1 MELVWQERFSVAVI
15 GCGTMGAAA
24 CMHLAQRGV
33 RVLGLDAHPV
43 PHPHGS
49 HHGGSR
55 IIRDCYFEHPD
66 YVPLLLRCR
75 ALWDALER
83 ESGIRCVHRPGVL
96 YLGPP
101 GSAVVERS
109 ADSGAAHGIP
119 AHRWTMRDV
128 AAHFPQF
135 RAPDDWVA
143 LFEPGAGFVRPERA
157 VEAFLRVA
165 RAHGAAIHESEPV
178 LGWDETAHGVR
189 VRTARATYEADAL
202 VITAGA
208 WTPKLA
214 AQLGVPLQ
222 PLRIPIAWLAPR
234 DPAACESPRMPVW
247 YVDRPHGAP
256 GVYGIPTAPDQGT
269 PVGVKV
275 ALHGAGTP
283 CDPSAPR
290 PPATPDELDAIRA
303 ATEPFVP
310 CAAGAPIA
318 GSTCLY
324 TMSPDEHFVVDR
336 MPGCARTWVACGF
349 SGHGFKFAPV
359 LGQALAD
366 LATEGRTPLPVG
378 FLGLQRL
385 RNAVR

>member
-1 MELVWQERFSVAVI
+1 MAHERTSQPTVAVI

-55 IIRDCYFEHPD
+55 IIRDCYFEAPE
-66 YVPLLLRCR
+66 YVPLLVRCR
-75 ALWDALER
+75 ALWESLER

-101 GSAVVERS
+101 ASPVVGRS
-109 ADSGAAHGIP
+109 ASSGALHGVP
-119 AHRWTMRDV
+119 AHRWTMREL
-128 AAHFPQF
+128 AARFPQF
-135 RAPDDWVA
+135 RAPEDWVA

-165 RAHGAAIHESEPV
+165 RAHGAQIHESEPA
-178 LGWDETAHGVR
+178 LGWEETAHGVR
-189 VRTARATYEADAL
+189 IRTARATYDADAL
-202 VITAGA
+202 ILAAGA

-214 AQLGVPLQ
+214 AQLGVRLQ

-234 DPAACESPRMPVW
+234 DPAACEAPRMPVW
-247 YVDRPHGAP
+247 YVDRPSGAP
-256 GVYGIPTAPDQGT
+256 GVYGIPTAPDQGQ
-269 PVGVKV
+269 PAGVKV

-283 CDPSAPR
+283 CDPDAPR
-290 PPATPDELDAIRA
+290 APATPDELESIRA

-310 CAAGAPIA
+310 CAAGAPLA
-318 GSTCLY
+318 GATCLY

-336 MPGCARTWVACGF
+336 MPGCARTWVAAGL

-366 LATEGRTPLPVG
+366 LATAGETALPVG
-378 FLGLQRL
+378 FLAAKRFP
-385 RNAVR
+385 N